1 MDTSGIRW
9 QYYPKSDSCPSLLEE
24 VAATFQKHF
33 AEIDSKNQSDL
44 KSNDVLKVLA
54 EDLHELGFAVE
65 TGKKAEEKLRVP
77 VLYGENGKADKN
89 FDADAWHNSNKTVLE
104 VEAGRAYS
112 NNQFLKDL
120 FQACVM
126 DDVDYL
132 VIAVRQIYRDQK
144 DYLLIKNF
152 IDTLYAS
159 NRLNLPL
166 KGIQLIGY

>member
-1 MDTSGIRW
+1 METSGIRW
-9 QYYPKSDSCPSLLEE
+9 QYYPRSEACPPLHEDVAKVFQSHFSTINSLSQT
-24 VAATFQKHF
+24 V
-33 AEIDSKNQSDL
+33 L
-44 KSNDVLKVLA
+44 KSNDVLAMVSPSLM
-54 EDLHELGFAVE
+54 ELGFAVE

-77 VLYGENGKADKN
+77 VLYGENGRADKN
-89 FDADAWHNSNKTVLE
+89 FDADAWHNSKRTVLE

-132 VIAVRQIYRDQK
+132 VIAVRQLYKDQK
-144 DYLLIKNF
+144 DYELIKNF
-152 IDTLYAS
+152 LDTLYAS
-159 NRLNLPL
+159 NRLSLPL